1 MQRRNLIVSVEGL
14 RAVAVLAVLLFHL
27 DLHGVAGGYIGVDV
41 FFVISGYIIT
51 RNLVLQMERG
61 DFALGQFYYARFRR
75 LIPALAVVTLATLAG
90 GLALMPPR
98 DLAELGQSAL
108 FTMVSLSNVLF
119 WWQADYFDAA
129 SHTKPLLHT
138 WSLGVE
144 EQFYLVW
151 PATLLLLRR
160 YRIAAIAC
168 VVLGVASIGAA
179 VLLARDHASAVLYL
193 SPFRVYQFM
202 AGAVVAVAGWSFA
215 GRAGD
220 VAHAVSMA
228 VLVAAF
234 AVFGAG
240 TPLAAGAV
248 AAVAG
253 LGLILTRDSALATR
267 FTGHPAMVWI
277 GQRSYAIYLVHW
289 PLVVLY
295 KYGTGGRLAPLE
307 QVGLGVA
314 SVLGAMA
321 LHTFVE
327 QRFRLRSGPPAG
339 RIARHAVAATLAM
352 LVVGMTGAGLFWG
365 QDGFPGR
372 QPAEIRA
379 AVASAQRGFAERLEL
394 VRQGT
399 CHASEGFTLARYDDA
414 LCAALVPDRVNV
426 LVIGDSVAADVYLM
440 LKKAYPGVAFAQA
453 TGGSCPPLPSLKRY
467 SGCEQINRHRFDT
480 LLARDYDFVVF
491 AANWSPT
498 DFGALA
504 DGIARARERGHR
516 VVLFGPSLRFR
527 EDAVR
532 LVSMSRSLMEAKHR
546 LRRHENRR
554 AELVQQMQADFG
566 ADVAFVDYLGTQCP
580 RLCDALREGELL
592 YIDRFHLSPRGAERF
607 GTRLGTRNPGRFAP
621 VQATAGR

>member
-27 DLHGVAGGYIGVDV
+27 DLRGVAGGYIGVDV

-61 DFALGQFYYARFRR
+61 DFALGSFYYARFRR
-75 LIPALAVVTLATLAG
+75 LIPALAVVTLVTLAA

-98 DLAELGQSAL
+98 DLAQLGQSAV

-144 EQFYLVW
+144 EQFYLLW

-160 YRIAAIAC
+160 FRVTAVAC
-168 VVLGVASIGAA
+168 VVLGVLSLGAA
-179 VLLARDHASAVLYL
+179 VLLARDHASAVFYL

-202 AGAVVAVAGWSFA
+202 AGAVVAVAGWSWG

-220 VAHAVSMA
+220 AGHAVSMA
-228 VLVAAF
+228 VLVGAF

-253 LGLILTRDSALATR
+253 LGLILTRDSPLATR

-295 KYGTGGRLAPLE
+295 KYGTDTKLTPVE
-307 QVGLGVA
+307 QVALGVA

-327 QRFRLRSGPPAG
+327 QRFRLRAG
-339 RIARHAVAATLAM
+339 APTGRLGRHAVAATLAM
-352 LVVGMTGAGLFWG
+352 IAVGMVGAGVYWG

-372 QPAEIRA
+372 QAPEIRA
-379 AVASAQRGFAERLEL
+379 AVASAEHGFTERLRL
-394 VRQGT
+394 VRQGI
-399 CHASEGFTLARYDDA
+399 CHASGEFTLARYDDA
-414 LCAALVPDRVNV
+414 RCAALVPGRVNV
-426 LVIGDSVAADVYLM
+426 LVIGDSVGADVYLM
-440 LKKAYPGVAFAQA
+440 LTHAYPDIAFSQA
-453 TGGSCPPLPSLKRY
+453 TGGNCPPLPSLRGY
-467 SGCEQINRHRFDT
+467 TGCEQLNRHRFGA
-480 LLARDYDFVVF
+480 LMARDYDYVVF
-491 AANWSPT
+491 AANWNPVQF
-498 DFGALA
+498 DAIA
-504 DGIARARERGHR
+504 DGIAQARRKGRR
-516 VVLFGPSLRFR
+516 VVMFGPSLRFR

-532 LVSMSRSLMEAKHR
+532 LVSMSRSLAEARRK
-546 LRRHENRR
+546 LRKHENRR
-554 AELVQQMQADFG
+554 AELVRKMRERFG
-566 ADVAFVDYLGTQCP
+566 DDVVFVDYVGTQCP
-580 RLCDALREGELL
+580 KNCEALRDGELL
-592 YIDRFHLSPRGAERF
+592 YIDRFHLSPRCAERF
-607 GTRLGTRNPGRFAP
+607 GTRLGTRNPGLFAP